1 MLEMCRFYLSVA
13 PTLFVSELIQ
23 NFFMLSTTK
32 DIGSIWRSRY
42 NFQVLYKEQNM
53 TVAVKIAIYA
63 GLVMCKV

>member
-1 MLEMCRFYLSVA
+1 MCRFYLSVA